1 MRWASRSCLA
11 LAMLLIAGM
20 PQVPIQ
26 AQGSGSSSVPPRP
39 PKAGQARA
47 VTDQPHPPGTVV
59 PPRVF
64 GP

>member
-1 MRWASRSCLA
+1 MRWASRSCLT
-11 LAMLLIAGM
+11 LAVLLVVGLA
-20 PQVPIQ
+20 QVSIQ

-47 VTDQPHPPGTVV
+47 TTDQPHPPGTVV

>member
-1 MRWASRSCLA
+1 MHWASRSCFA
-11 LAMLLIAGM
+11 LAVLLLLGLAK
-20 PQVPIQ
+20 VPIH

-39 PKAGQARA
+39 PRVGQARA
-47 VTDQPHPPGTVV
+47 TTDQPHPPGTVV